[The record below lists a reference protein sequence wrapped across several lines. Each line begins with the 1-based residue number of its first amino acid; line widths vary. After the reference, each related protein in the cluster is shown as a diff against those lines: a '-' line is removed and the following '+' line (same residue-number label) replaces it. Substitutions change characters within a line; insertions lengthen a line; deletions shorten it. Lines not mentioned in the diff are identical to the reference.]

1 LIFQELRHLPEEST
15 MPAKSLI
22 LLGAATALLVGV
34 STSAGA
40 AEKVGK
46 PLDIKPAIS
55 KPAIS
60 DNWRARALK
69 SRAEAPAIAPP
80 QGGNTRAINERGD
93 RMDDEE
99 AGSGGLHK
107 DQGNGSKLD

>member
-1 LIFQELRHLPEEST
+1 MR
-15 MPAKSLI
+15 AKSLI
-22 LLGAATALLVGV
+22 LLAATAAFLVGV

-55 KPAIS
+55 KPSIS
-60 DNWRARALK
+60 DNWRARAMK
-69 SRAEAPAIAPP
+69 SRAEAPATAP
-80 QGGNTRAINERGD
+80 QRGTARAVDERGD
-93 RMDDEE
+93 RADGEE
-99 AGSGGLHK
+99 AGGGRLRE